1 MPKPLQNMSPNE
13 IALLLSDLNGS
24 LHETLPEDPVVLY
37 ASKTQVTV
45 LGGINYFVGQTRVW
59 LPDDV
64 TVTVSSALDTGS
76 IHPGTDYSVYLT
88 VDGGVVISGS
98 PSCPSGQTS
107 SGAAYDGSNTRRL
120 GGFHTIC
127 RNVAADLVMAP
138 ASVFSPNLHPL
149 AGWTAGDI
157 LPKSVWAVNFRPA
170 CDDPSGM
177 VYVRPTDTW
186 VDIYNAS
193 GTIAAPETRFGGTRL
208 HSKSMT
214 QFWTGY
220 ANVGKTLLDDMEFYF
235 AALGSNCG
243 TKESTSGSDASHPP
257 TSDTTGGH
265 VDTAGY
271 PMVSAVGC
279 EEMCGLQNQWL
290 RQAAPY
296 TYSGAKWDNTTE
308 STSTKGFD
316 GAMNSFGSHY
326 YMGQYKA
333 VYAGGNWP
341 TASLV
346 AIGPLYRNANYSRST
361 VSVSSGGRGS
371 SRSLHSVQ
379 PPDA

>member
-1 MPKPLQNMSPNE
+1 MPEKLQSASPGE
-13 IALLLSDLNGS
+13 MALNLSDLGGS
-24 LHETLPEDPVVLY
+24 ISEILPSEPIVRY
-37 ASKTQVTV
+37 ASKTSVRV

-59 LPDDV
+59 LPADV

-76 IHPGTDYSVYLT
+76 VQPGTDYSVYLT
-88 VDGGVVISGS
+88 SGGDIVISTS
-98 PSCPSGQTS
+98 AENPSGFD
-107 SGAAYDGSNTRRL
+107 AANTRRL

-127 RNVAADLVMAP
+127 RSVAADLVMAP
-138 ASVFSPNLHPL
+138 AAVFSPNLHPL

-208 HSKSMT
+208 HSKSVT

-235 AALGSNCG
+235 ASLGSNCG
-243 TKESTSGSDASHPP
+243 TKESTSGSDTSHPP

-290 RQAAPY
+290 RQASPFTY
-296 TYSGAKWDNTTE
+296 TGAKWDNTTE

-333 VYAGGNWP
+333 VYAGGNWA
-341 TASLV
+341 TTSLV
-346 AIGPLYRNANYSRST
+346 AIGPLYRVANHSRST
-361 VSVSSGGRGS
+361 VSVSNGGRGS
-371 SRSLHSVQ
+371 SRSLHR
-379 PPDA
+379 ARRGT